1 MLEIAH
7 LTRRFGSKVAVDDL
21 SLTVSPGR
29 IVGFIGHNGAGKT
42 TTLRAAAGVLDF
54 TEGRITIDGHDVHT
68 EPVAAKRV
76 TAFLPDNPDLYDF
89 LSGIDYLSFIAD
101 MYEIPRPERR
111 ELIERYA
118 TAYGLAGD
126 LGDSVGSYS
135 HGMKQKLAL
144 VSAFIRRPRLLLLDE
159 PFVGLDPVAGHV
171 LKTQL
176 RELCSAGG
184 AVLFSTHILEVA
196 QALCDD
202 IAIISRGR
210 LVVAGP
216 TATVVGDS
224 SLERVFLELQDA
236 AGAPPPRGR
245 EG

>member
-1 MLEIAH
+1 MLEISH
-7 LTRRFGSKVAVDDL
+7 FTRRFGTKVAVDDL
-21 SLTVSPGR
+21 SLTVQAGR
-29 IVGFIGHNGAGKT
+29 ITGFIGHNGAGKT

-54 TEGRITIDGHDVHT
+54 TEGRIVIDGHDVRA

-76 TAFLPDNPDLYDF
+76 TAFLPDNPDLYEF
-89 LSGIDYLSFIAD
+89 LSGIDYLTFIAD
-101 MYEIPRPERR
+101 MYEIPREPRR
-111 ELIERYA
+111 ELIDRYA
-118 TAYGLAGD
+118 TAYGIAKD
-126 LGDSVGSYS
+126 LGDSVGAYS
-135 HGMKQKLAL
+135 HGMKQKLAI

-159 PFVGLDPVAGHV
+159 PFVGLDPVAGHL

-176 RELCSAGG
+176 RDLCAAGG

-202 IAIISRGR
+202 IAIISHGR

-216 TATVVGDS
+216 THQVVGDS

-236 AGAPPPRGR
+236 APPSER

>member
-1 MLEIAH
+1 MFQDGQLFNH
-7 LTRRFGSKVAVDDL
+7 LSV
-21 SLTVSPGR
+21 
-29 IVGFIGHNGAGKT
+29 
-42 TTLRAAAGVLDF
+42 
-54 TEGRITIDGHDVHT
+54 EGNV
-68 EPVAAKRV
+68 
-76 TAFLPDNPDLYDF
+76 
-89 LSGIDYLSFIAD
+89 
-101 MYEIPRPERR
+101 
-111 ELIERYA
+111 
-118 TAYGLAGD
+118 AYGLYREPKAVRRARVAE
-126 LGDSVGSYS
+126 LLAVVGLSGYGKRRVS
-135 HGMKQKLAL
+135 ELSGGQAQRVALARSL
-144 VSAFIRRPRLLLLDE
+144 APRPRLLLLDE